1 MRSSSP
7 SSSDSGH
14 SSPSTAPSTP
24 PPGHSGCYFLVCDG
38 EGVLKDIP
46 ASRASGDR
54 VLFFQG
60 SGSVKGL
67 LTQAADVLDDKTLL
81 DDARWEYVSA
91 DSGAY
96 YKIKTDISTVEK
108 SDVSLE
114 SIACKTQ
121 QVRPLISVRVAAF

>member
-24 PPGHSGCYFLVCDG
+24 PPGHSGCYYLVCDG
-38 EGVLKDIP
+38 AGILKDIP

-67 LTQAADVLDDKTLL
+67 LAQAADVLDDKTIL
-81 DDARWEYVSA
+81 DNARWEQVSA
-91 DSGAY
+91 DAGTY
-96 YKIKTDISTVEK
+96 YKTKADISTVEK
-108 SDVSLE
+108 SAVALG
-114 SIACKTQ
+114 AVVCRTP
-121 QVRPLISVRVAAF
+121 QVCALLSA